1 MWATPKSAGDT
12 PAAPVHP
19 VPGVDDSSSP
29 GVVDPVRLERAARES
44 FQFIWRCLRRFGVRP
59 DHAVDDAAQRVFEI
73 AARKRH
79 LIAPGHERAFLFR
92 TAVFVAAETRRG
104 VARQKEVVDDGKA
117 RAEIDPASG
126 PDGLLDRR
134 RWRAVLDALLENLPL
149 ELRTVFVLYEL
160 EGINMAE
167 IAGLLELPP
176 GTVASRLRR
185 ARDEF
190 HTQARRLRARFDNLG
205 GEP

>member
-1 MWATPKSAGDT
+1 MTAVPVASVLTEGVLPAEDSA
-12 PAAPVHP
+12 
-19 VPGVDDSSSP
+19 
-29 GVVDPVRLERAARES
+29 RLERAARQS

-73 AARKRH
+73 AARKRQS
-79 LIAPGHERAFLFR
+79 IAPGHERAFFFR
-92 TAVFVAAETRRG
+92 TALLVAAETRRR
-104 VARQKEVVDDGKA
+104 VARQKFLLDEAIVASQV
-117 RAEIDPASG
+117 DPAEN
-126 PDGLLDRR
+126 PERLVEQR
-134 RWRAVLDALLENLPL
+134 RWRALLDRLLEELSV

-160 EGINMAE
+160 EGLKMAE
-167 IAGLLELPP
+167 IAELLELPP

-190 HTQARRLRARFDNLG
+190 HAQAYRLRERLGQYG